1 MITQAVVSWATE
13 IWAWFLGLFDDV
25 KIPDFA
31 MHPPSALKTITQWL
45 DGFSVW
51 FPWDTFSTFIIGTV
65 AFVLTCFLVRA
76 VRTAIGHLPFIG
88 GNG

>member
-31 MHPPSALKTITQWL
+31 MHPPAAIKTITQWL

-51 FPWDTFSTFIIGTV
+51 FPWDAFSIFIIGTV